1 MHNLT
6 AMNQQEGF
14 WRTFD
19 VWVLRTLE
27 VLLAIGIVSAIAII
41 GYLLVQGLL
50 SVFHRVDSVEELQHS
65 VQSLFAGILLVVLG
79 LELMETLRN
88 YFIEHKLRVE
98 FLVSV
103 ALVAVA
109 RHVIQINYETTSA
122 ATIAAAALLLAAL
135 SGGYVVIRRYGHS

>member
-1 MHNLT
+1 MRT
-6 AMNQQEGF
+6 EERF
-14 WRTFD
+14 WRLFEIWT
-19 VWVLRTLE
+19 LRVLE
-27 VLLAIGIVSAIAII
+27 VFLAIGIVSAIAIL
-41 GYLLVQGLL
+41 GYLLFGAITSLYQ
-50 SVFHRVDSVEELQHS
+50 RVDTLSELQHG

-109 RHVIQINYETTSA
+109 RHIIQINYEEASA
-122 ATIAAAALLLAAL
+122 AAVMAGAMLVAAL
-135 SGGYVVIRRYGHS
+135 SVGYVLIRRYAHN